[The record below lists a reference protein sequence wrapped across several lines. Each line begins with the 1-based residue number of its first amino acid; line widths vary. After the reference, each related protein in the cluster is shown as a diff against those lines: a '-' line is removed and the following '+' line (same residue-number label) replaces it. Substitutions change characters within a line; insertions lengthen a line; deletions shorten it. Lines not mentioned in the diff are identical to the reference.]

1 MATHTT
7 NLTAPTTTTVLDE
20 NGRFI
25 IYTDNQIKDLN
36 IAPGTASGD
45 YLGQDTSIAF
55 AFSTDNSHNL
65 YPYDTSLLYA
75 LQETTDNEVDIYFY
89 TAGRTS
95 LTASTPTAYSQ
106 NYLKITFHIFQDP
119 VSSLSGTTNA
129 DGSIRTNSILNTNQL
144 TNCYSQKLGENDHY
158 VRRVKGDLTNTTVT
172 ADSISTA
179 GTYNWYIYYAA
190 GYNSEVTA
198 SSTYIRIL
206 NNLAV
211 LTETDVINQI
221 NANTAYRIGVRPVCW
236 IDGVEHEG
244 QLYLTD
250 TQYCVAPAPDID
262 VAHIQNYS
270 NGPYNVNKLKVDTN
284 DDTHPY
290 TNDSLSYIYN
300 TIVVPFTYDTGILL
314 NQSTPSAQD
323 NFTVTSEISTLET
336 NHYSDIVTTAN
347 FQSATPTANGLTTFS
362 MILTVNI
369 VNPNIWTGGTLN
381 TFTFGIQ
388 YGSNTT
394 SYSTALRRTYNLTPT
409 MTSFIGSTASNPYHL
424 LTATTLSITTEN
436 DWHTPPG
443 WCYVQTSDPRPVSGK
458 TYYIYGN
465 GWEIQNTWS
474 PPTIVY
480 ERKMLTDSPKC
491 STQYTITLNNNS
503 VSWSANDQA
512 NAADGWLDTLNG
524 VSPTHSW
531 TAVYE
536 NLYTKL
542 NTFYTNENDI
552 KGNKQG
558 TLTCTITTH
567 LGEVFTN
574 TVPFYITLDEA
585 PVIQSAE
592 LQVLTTANNNTTW
605 KALPTENNVI
615 YTGEYV
621 RFYFECQAYNK
632 QAITVQPQIARLTQ
646 GEYNIWN
653 NYGNS
658 QTYDATNY
666 TSAVSPYRGTINS
679 QVYYPSQNPNN
690 LQPLGDI
697 TNNTPCKFRLVV
709 IMAATNKTTIYEM
722 ATVYNPQYGYSAAWS
737 DFNGELDLNSNT
749 LTLTSKMTWLGYDN
763 SSVKRAAI
771 SYSQATDPDLL
782 PGSGTEILS
791 ETASAEIKTAL
802 ISANGRTST
811 KSNFTSA
818 VPIIYVQP
826 TVTSYL
832 TNSGTSFPTF
842 SSGGTTYTPFGNGYR
857 ASAGPIIAVACTLNT
872 VAYRRN
878 RIGINVDHFDSTSND
893 QYAIVKVQGL
903 QTIQRVIFSY
913 LGSNS
918 SGEVGYIDLN
928 DGSDSGYVVGHGFL
942 FDGGTY

>member
-7 NLTAPTTTTVLDE
+7 DLTAPTTTVGTSPFTFV
-20 NGRFI
+20 
-25 IYTDNQIKDLN
+25 IYKDNTSNTFN
-36 IAPGTASGD
+36 ITPGTASGN
-45 YLGQDTSIAF
+45 YLGYDTSIAF
-55 AFSTDNSHNL
+55 AFSTDANATK

-75 LQETTDNEVDIYFY
+75 LQETTTDHDVTIYFY

-106 NYLKITFHIFQDP
+106 NYLQITFHIFQDP
-119 VSSLSGTTNA
+119 TSSLSGNINA
-129 DGSIRTNSILNTNQL
+129 DGSIRTDNILSTSQL
-144 TNCYSQKLGENDHY
+144 TACYSAKLTSAYNY
-158 VRRVKGDLTNTTVT
+158 VRNVKRST
-172 ADSISTA
+172 ALPAISVDSLAEA
-179 GTYNWYIYYAA
+179 GTYNWYIYYAT
-190 GYNSEVTA
+190 GYNTSVTA
-198 SSTYIRIL
+198 DSSYLRVST
-206 NNLAV
+206 NSPTLA
-211 LTETDVINQI
+211 ETDVINYI
-221 NANTAYRIGVRPVCW
+221 PVNTAYRIGVRPVCW
-236 IDGVEHEG
+236 AEGVEHEG

-262 VAHIQNYS
+262 IAHIQNYS

-284 DDTHPY
+284 DNMHPY

-300 TIVVPFTYDTGILL
+300 IIVVPFTYDTGILL

-347 FQSATPTANGLTTFS
+347 FQHATPTANGLTTFS

-369 VNPNIWTGGTLN
+369 VNPNVWAGGTLN

-388 YGSNTT
+388 YGSNTN
-394 SYSTALRRTYNLTPT
+394 SYSAALRRTYNLTPN

-443 WCYVQTSDPRPVSGK
+443 WCYVPTTDSAWVSGK
-458 TYYIYGN
+458 DYYEYGN
-465 GWEIQNTWS
+465 GWILRQTAWS
-474 PPTIVY
+474 SPAGIY
-480 ERKMLTDSPKC
+480 ERKILSTSPIGTC
-491 STQYTITLNNNS
+491 DYTIILNGNS
-503 VSWSANDQA
+503 KTWRSTEA
-512 NAADGWLDTLNG
+512 NAADSWLDELN
-524 VSPTHSW
+524 VASPIHTW
-531 TAVYE
+531 TAVYS
-536 NLYTKL
+536 NLYSEL
-542 NTFYTNENDI
+542 STFYSNEDDI

-585 PVIQSAE
+585 PVVSSFS
-592 LQVLTTANNNTTW
+592 LQMRTTENNGTTW
-605 KALPTENNVI
+605 KALPSSNI
-615 YTGEYV
+615 YTGEYI
-621 RFYFECQAYNK
+621 RFYFQCNIYNL
-632 QAITVQPQIARLTQ
+632 QSVTVQPQISRDPYTT
-646 GEYNIWN
+646 WT
-653 NYGNS
+653 NYGSS
-658 QTYDATNY
+658 QSYNPDSPSNPT
-666 TSAVSPYRGTINS
+666 SPYRGTVTGYI
-679 QVYYPSQNPNN
+679 YYPVQDSSNP
-690 LQPLGDI
+690 QPLGDI
-697 TNNTPCKFRLVV
+697 TNITSCKFRLIVT
-709 IMAATNKTTIYEM
+709 MTATNKTTTKNLSYIYTPQLSYP
-722 ATVYNPQYGYSAAWS
+722 ATWS
-737 DFNGELDLNSNT
+737 DFNGELNLNSNT
-749 LTLTSKMTWLGYDN
+749 LTFTSKMLWLGYDS
-763 SSVKRAAI
+763 SSVQRAAI
-771 SYSQATDPDLL
+771 SYSYATDPDLL
-782 PGSGTEILS
+782 PGSGALILS
-791 ETASAEIKTAL
+791 ETASAAIKAAL

-832 TNSGTSFPTF
+832 TASGTSFPTF
-842 SSGGTTYTPFGNGYR
+842 SSGGTTYTPYGNGYR
-857 ASAGPIIAVACTLNT
+857 ASVGPIIAVACTLNT

-878 RIGINVDHFDSTSND
+878 RIGINVDHFDSTTDD

-903 QTIQRVIFSY
+903 QTIQRVVFSY

-918 SGEVGYIDLN
+918 SGDVGYIDLN